1 VGYRFRTTARRT
13 NKSRKT
19 DKSQGTNRGVVRLGV
34 GHNGGR
40 NRHGEGPNPMENASF
55 LRRQAEFCLRLS
67 QLCTD
72 ALVVDHLTRKAAQY
86 HEEALRTEFELGSR

>member
-1 VGYRFRTTARRT
+1 
-13 NKSRKT
+13 
-19 DKSQGTNRGVVRLGV
+19 
-34 GHNGGR
+34 
-40 NRHGEGPNPMENASF
+40 MENASF

-72 ALVVDHLTRKAAQY
+72 ALVIDHLTRKAAQY